1 MKRLA
6 RYLLEVPDP
15 TTRYDSENRAL
26 KTILV
31 YVDSDWAGCKATRKS
46 TSGGAVTWGGGLLKS
61 WSRTQGTRA
70 LSSGEAEFYAAIKGA
85 CEGLGIQS
93 LLKDMGFEVT
103 VEVIQDSTAAKGM
116 ASRAGVGKVKHLD
129 IGWLWIQ
136 EIVKIR
142 AIILKK
148 IDGKHNP
155 ADFLTKPKSVKEMS
169 RLSEAL
175 NYDMP
180 SRADI
185 LEDGEAAGIEEVA
198 KWMRQVLKERKTMSS
213 KRVSFE

>member
-1 MKRLA
+1 
-6 RYLLEVPDP
+6 
-15 TTRYDSENRAL
+15 
-26 KTILV
+26 
-31 YVDSDWAGCKATRKS
+31 
-46 TSGGAVTWGGGLLKS
+46 
-61 WSRTQGTRA
+61 
-70 LSSGEAEFYAAIKGA
+70 
-85 CEGLGIQS
+85 
-93 LLKDMGFEVT
+93 MGFEVS

-148 IDGKHNP
+148 IDGKYNP

-185 LEDGEAAGIEEVA
+185 FEEGEAAGIEEVA
-198 KWMRQVLKERKTMSS
+198 KWMREVLK
-213 KRVSFE
+213 KRTATSNRRMKFE